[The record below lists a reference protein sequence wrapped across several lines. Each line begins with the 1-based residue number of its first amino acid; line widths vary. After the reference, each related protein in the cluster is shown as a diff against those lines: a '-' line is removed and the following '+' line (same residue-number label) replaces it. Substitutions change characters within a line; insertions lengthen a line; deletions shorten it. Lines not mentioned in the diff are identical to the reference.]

1 MKNLNSIAN
10 DLFQKIRG
18 RFASVTIGDKD
29 GNITN
34 VPSDARFFDFAFTD
48 NGQELGKVSV
58 SLDEKNGVVVVVGKD
73 LVQGKDE
80 TVQNNWYNFLK
91 ELRVFAKKRMMPF
104 DVRDINKSNLNRR
117 DYQFL
122 ATNRP
127 GEEPMAESRMYGTH
141 KTSYQR
147 IGNARLAIKHT
158 QPINVE
164 SIGGR
169 SQKIGAIYIESPE
182 GERFKYP
189 YRHLAGARAMARHV
203 SEGGNAYDD
212 FGKYIS
218 GLSEEAVKLQKFKS
232 YMNRST
238 VMAETLSGYMDTVN
252 ERIQSVKKE
261 IHHLQKEAFYR
272 ETVANFTVP
281 VVEEVPADVS
291 ENWIDQL
298 TIKQFNEE
306 LKDVFPYIYKL
317 VGEATRAVELGPD
330 DIIDESGLQYY
341 TGVKKHGKEYM
352 KKAAQAGRE
361 GASQE
366 ELGRLK
372 DKYSKAEK
380 NTKEDIGIEEADLDE
395 ENNTHVYL
403 NPLKG
408 NADPKKVAVIKG
420 RVTNKH
426 LDDLA
431 KKHNASREDFEW
443 GNDKWNAGVTK
454 EEADLDEGKNLT
466 DTKADWRSD
475 KSATAKNWSHNKLMK
490 VAKHD
495 RSAEKEIKRRI
506 ASKEYVFANEE
517 VELDEAVLKPGPD
530 FSLAS
535 KEYKGYVL
543 GGEDDSD
550 EDRRATLW
558 GVYKNLGDGTYKQV
572 SAVKDPKSNGK
583 YPVSSFSSKVPFEE
597 FKWTVDNFLAKTP
610 EEFELEQAFEDTMGQ
625 FSDHVCEDCGNQN
638 WRTLSEEKQKG
649 VDGKVCWKG
658 YKRMGTK
665 MKGGKRVDN
674 CVKVSEAGDAN
685 FTTADLQQLQKMNNV
700 DDVKRRAIELITTK
714 SRKPMKPEKV
724 AWFKRAIASKRTPM
738 DVIKLMYDLMLS
750 GDGQAVIG
758 SRGSMASNSYRR
770 TFGDDLEEAYINSSK
785 DAIEILSNLRK
796 IGKSIELGQGSYDG
810 NLAGMY
816 VNDVYDV
823 VTWLAS
829 NADTSDPKFKQI
841 IAPVI
846 ELRKKAKGM
855 ERQPGSGKDAG
866 FGNEIVNTL
875 YPLMQWIE
883 MNTATSKETDE
894 YSPPTDSTQSPM
906 TMTPEKPK
914 LQLGEFILSYFD
926 RESGKFPKGETAVL
940 TAVQKDYGDQF
951 VKPAARF
958 IKKIESTV
966 MARQAEQL
974 QNSPYPQMEIIKKL
988 AGY

>member
-1 MKNLNSIAN
+1 MKNLNRIAN

-18 RFASVTIGDKD
+18 RFASVTIGDQD

-34 VPSDARFFDFAFTD
+34 IPSDARFFDFAFTD

-58 SLDEKNGVVVVVGKD
+58 SLDEENGVVVVVGKD

-127 GEEPMAESRMYGTH
+127 GEEQMAESRMYGTH

-169 SQKIGAIYIESPE
+169 SQKIGAIYIESSE

-203 SEGGNAYDD
+203 GEGGNAYDD

-232 YMNRST
+232 YMNRSS

-272 ETVANFTVP
+272 EAVANFTVP
-281 VVEEVPADVS
+281 IVEEVPADVS

-380 NTKEDIGIEEADLDE
+380 NTKEDIGIEEAGL
-395 ENNTHVYL
+395 
-403 NPLKG
+403 
-408 NADPKKVAVIKG
+408 
-420 RVTNKH
+420 R
-426 LDDLA
+426 
-431 KKHNASREDFEW
+431 
-443 GNDKWNAGVTK
+443 
-454 EEADLDEGKNLT
+454 
-466 DTKADWRSD
+466 
-475 KSATAKNWSHNKLMK
+475 
-490 VAKHD
+490 
-495 RSAEKEIKRRI
+495 
-506 ASKEYVFANEE
+506 
-517 VELDEAVLKPGPD
+517 PGPD

-535 KEYKGYVL
+535 KEYKGFVL
-543 GGEDDSD
+543 GAEDDSD
-550 EDRRATLW
+550 DDRRATMW
-558 GVYKNLGDGTYKQV
+558 AVYKNLGDGTYKQV
-572 SAVKDPKSNGK
+572 SSVKDPKYNGK
-583 YPVSSFSSKVPFEE
+583 HPVSSFSSKVPFEE

>member
-1 MKNLNSIAN
+1 MKNLSSVAN

-18 RFASVTIGDKD
+18 RFPSVTIGDKD

-48 NGQELGKVSV
+48 SGNELGKVNV

-80 TVQNNWYNFLK
+80 VVQGNWYNFLK
-91 ELRVFAKKRMMPF
+91 ELRIFAKKRMMPF

-127 GEEPMAESRMYGTH
+127 GEEPMAESRMYGTN

-164 SIGGR
+164 SVGSR

-189 YRHLAGARAMARHV
+189 FRHLAGARAMARHV

-212 FGKYIS
+212 FGKYVA
-218 GLSEEAVKLQKFKS
+218 GLSEEAVKLQKFKT
-232 YMNRST
+232 YMGRST
-238 VMAETLSGYMDTVN
+238 VMAETLAGYMDTVN
-252 ERIQSVKKE
+252 ERIQAVKKE
-261 IHHLQKEAFYR
+261 IHHLQKEAYYR
-272 ETVANFTVP
+272 EAAANFTVQ
-281 VVEEVPADVS
+281 VVEEVPNDVS

-317 VGEATRAVELGPD
+317 VGEATKAKELGPD
-330 DIIDESGLQYY
+330 ELDESGLQYY

-352 KKAAQAGRE
+352 KRAAQAGRE

-380 NTKEDIGIEEADLDE
+380 KTK
-395 ENNTHVYL
+395 
-403 NPLKG
+403 
-408 NADPKKVAVIKG
+408 
-420 RVTNKH
+420 
-426 LDDLA
+426 
-431 KKHNASREDFEW
+431 
-443 GNDKWNAGVTK
+443 
-454 EEADLDEGKNLT
+454 
-466 DTKADWRSD
+466 
-475 KSATAKNWSHNKLMK
+475 
-490 VAKHD
+490 
-495 RSAEKEIKRRI
+495 
-506 ASKEYVFANEE
+506 
-517 VELDEAVLKPGPD
+517 
-530 FSLAS
+530 
-535 KEYKGYVL
+535 
-543 GGEDDSD
+543 
-550 EDRRATLW
+550 
-558 GVYKNLGDGTYKQV
+558 
-572 SAVKDPKSNGK
+572 
-583 YPVSSFSSKVPFEE
+583 
-597 FKWTVDNFLAKTP
+597 

-625 FSDHVCEDCGNQN
+625 FSDHVCEDCGNPS

-674 CVKVSEAGDAN
+674 CVKVSEAEDDN
-685 FTTADLQQLQKMNNV
+685 FTADDLRQLQKMNNV

-714 SRKPMKPEKV
+714 SRRPMKPEKV
-724 AWFKRAIASKRTPM
+724 AWFKRTIASKRTPM

-750 GDGQAVIG
+750 GDGNAVIG
-758 SRGSMASNSYRR
+758 SKGSMASNSYRR
-770 TFGDDLEEAYINSSK
+770 TFGEAYINTNK
-785 DAIEILSNLRK
+785 DAISVLGNLRK
-796 IGKSIELGQGSYDG
+796 ISKSIELGQSSYEG
-810 NLAGMY
+810 NLAGEY
-816 VNDVYDV
+816 ANDVWEVYNFIEAKTKGFQNIDN
-823 VTWLAS
+823 
-829 NADTSDPKFKQI
+829 NAKDAIK
-841 IAPVI
+841 AMM
-846 ELRKKAKGM
+846 ELRKVAKGL
-855 ERQPGSGKDAG
+855 EREPGSSSNAQ
-866 FGNEIVNTL
+866 FANQIVNTL
-875 YPLMQWIE
+875 YPVMQYLDSIRDE
-883 MNTATSKETDE
+883 AETE
-894 YSPPTDSTQSPM
+894 YSPPTDSTMSPM
-906 TMTPEKPK
+906 SMTPKKPEIP
-914 LQLGEFILSYFD
+914 LSEFILSYFD

-951 VKPAARF
+951 VKPAAQF
-958 IKKIESTV
+958 MKKIESTV
-966 MARQAEQL
+966 MAKQAEEL

>member
-18 RFASVTIGDKD
+18 RFPSVTIGDKD

-34 VPSDARFFDFAFTD
+34 VPSNARFFDFAFTD
-48 NGQELGKVSV
+48 SGNELGKVNV

-80 TVQNNWYNFLK
+80 VVQGNWYNFLK
-91 ELRVFAKKRMMPF
+91 ELRIFAKKRMMPF

-127 GEEPMAESRMYGTH
+127 GEEPMAESRMYGTN

-164 SIGGR
+164 SVGSR

-189 YRHLAGARAMARHV
+189 FRHLAGARAMARHV

-212 FGKYIS
+212 FGKYVA
-218 GLSEEAVKLQKFKS
+218 GLSEEAVKLQKFKT
-232 YMNRST
+232 YMGRST
-238 VMAETLSGYMDTVN
+238 VMAETLAGYMDTVN
-252 ERIQSVKKE
+252 ERIQAVKKE
-261 IHHLQKEAFYR
+261 IHHLQKEAYYR
-272 ETVANFTVP
+272 EAAANFTVQ
-281 VVEEVPADVS
+281 VVEEVPNDVS

-317 VGEATRAVELGPD
+317 VGEATKAKELGPD
-330 DIIDESGLQYY
+330 ELDESGLQYY

-352 KKAAQAGRE
+352 QKAAQAGRE

-380 NTKEDIGIEEADLDE
+380 KTK
-395 ENNTHVYL
+395 
-403 NPLKG
+403 
-408 NADPKKVAVIKG
+408 
-420 RVTNKH
+420 
-426 LDDLA
+426 
-431 KKHNASREDFEW
+431 
-443 GNDKWNAGVTK
+443 
-454 EEADLDEGKNLT
+454 
-466 DTKADWRSD
+466 
-475 KSATAKNWSHNKLMK
+475 
-490 VAKHD
+490 
-495 RSAEKEIKRRI
+495 
-506 ASKEYVFANEE
+506 
-517 VELDEAVLKPGPD
+517 
-530 FSLAS
+530 
-535 KEYKGYVL
+535 
-543 GGEDDSD
+543 
-550 EDRRATLW
+550 
-558 GVYKNLGDGTYKQV
+558 
-572 SAVKDPKSNGK
+572 
-583 YPVSSFSSKVPFEE
+583 
-597 FKWTVDNFLAKTP
+597 

-625 FSDHVCEDCGNQN
+625 FSDHVCENCGNPS

-674 CVKVSEAGDAN
+674 CVKIS
-685 FTTADLQQLQKMNNV
+685 
-700 DDVKRRAIELITTK
+700 
-714 SRKPMKPEKV
+714 
-724 AWFKRAIASKRTPM
+724 
-738 DVIKLMYDLMLS
+738 
-750 GDGQAVIG
+750 
-758 SRGSMASNSYRR
+758 
-770 TFGDDLEEAYINSSK
+770 EAYINTNK
-785 DAIEILSNLRK
+785 DAISVLGNLRK
-796 IGKSIELGQGSYDG
+796 ISKSIELGQSSYEG
-810 NLAGMY
+810 NLAGEY
-816 VNDVYDV
+816 ANDVWEVYNFIESKTKGFQDIDN
-823 VTWLAS
+823 
-829 NADTSDPKFKQI
+829 NAKDAIK
-841 IAPVI
+841 AMM
-846 ELRKKAKGM
+846 ELRKVAKGL
-855 ERQPGSGKDAG
+855 EREPGSSSNTQFA
-866 FGNEIVNTL
+866 NQIVNTL
-875 YPLMQWIE
+875 YPVMQYLDSIRDE
-883 MNTATSKETDE
+883 AETE
-894 YSPPTDSTQSPM
+894 YSPPTDSTMSPM
-906 TMTPEKPK
+906 SMTPKKPEIP
-914 LQLGEFILSYFD
+914 LSEFILSYFD

-951 VKPAARF
+951 VKPAAQF
-958 IKKIESTV
+958 MKKIESTV
-966 MARQAEQL
+966 MAKQAEEL

>member
-317 VGEATRAVELGPD
+317 VGEATRAVELGPN

-380 NTKEDIGIEEADLDE
+380 NTKEDIGIEEAGL
-395 ENNTHVYL
+395 
-403 NPLKG
+403 
-408 NADPKKVAVIKG
+408 
-420 RVTNKH
+420 R
-426 LDDLA
+426 
-431 KKHNASREDFEW
+431 
-443 GNDKWNAGVTK
+443 
-454 EEADLDEGKNLT
+454 
-466 DTKADWRSD
+466 
-475 KSATAKNWSHNKLMK
+475 
-490 VAKHD
+490 
-495 RSAEKEIKRRI
+495 
-506 ASKEYVFANEE
+506 
-517 VELDEAVLKPGPD
+517 PGPD

-535 KEYKGYVL
+535 KEYKGFVL
-543 GGEDDSD
+543 GAEDDSD
-550 EDRRATLW
+550 DDRRATMW
-558 GVYKNLGDGTYKQV
+558 AVYKNLGDGTYKQV
-572 SAVKDPKSNGK
+572 SSVKDPKYNGK
-583 YPVSSFSSKVPFEE
+583 HTVSSFSSKVPFEE

-625 FSDHVCEDCGNQN
+625 FTDHVCEDCGNPN

-674 CVKVSEAGDAN
+674 CVKVSEADDAN
-685 FTTADLQQLQKMNNV
+685 FTTDDLQQLQKMNNV

-823 VTWLAS
+823 VTWLSS

-883 MNTATSKETDE
+883 MNAATSKETDE

-906 TMTPEKPK
+906 SMTPEKPK
-914 LQLGEFILSYFD
+914 LPLGEFILSYFD

-951 VKPAARF
+951 VKPAAQF

-966 MARQAEQL
+966 MASQAEQL

>member
-18 RFASVTIGDKD
+18 RFPSVTIGDKD

-34 VPSDARFFDFAFTD
+34 VPSNARFFDFAFTD
-48 NGQELGKVSV
+48 SGNELGKVNV

-80 TVQNNWYNFLK
+80 VVQGNWYNFLK
-91 ELRVFAKKRMMPF
+91 ELRIFAKKRMMPF

-127 GEEPMAESRMYGTH
+127 GEEPMAESRMYGTN

-164 SIGGR
+164 SVGSR

-189 YRHLAGARAMARHV
+189 FRHLAGARAMARHV

-212 FGKYIS
+212 FGKYVA
-218 GLSEEAVKLQKFKS
+218 GLSEEAVKLQKFKT
-232 YMNRST
+232 YMGRST
-238 VMAETLSGYMDTVN
+238 VMAETLAGYMDTVN
-252 ERIQSVKKE
+252 ERIQAVKKE
-261 IHHLQKEAFYR
+261 IHHLQKEAYYR
-272 ETVANFTVP
+272 EAAANFTVQ
-281 VVEEVPADVS
+281 VVEEVPNDVS

-317 VGEATRAVELGPD
+317 VGEATRAVELGPN

-380 NTKEDIGIEEADLDE
+380 NTKEDIGIEEAGL
-395 ENNTHVYL
+395 
-403 NPLKG
+403 
-408 NADPKKVAVIKG
+408 
-420 RVTNKH
+420 R
-426 LDDLA
+426 
-431 KKHNASREDFEW
+431 
-443 GNDKWNAGVTK
+443 
-454 EEADLDEGKNLT
+454 
-466 DTKADWRSD
+466 
-475 KSATAKNWSHNKLMK
+475 
-490 VAKHD
+490 
-495 RSAEKEIKRRI
+495 
-506 ASKEYVFANEE
+506 
-517 VELDEAVLKPGPD
+517 PGPD

-535 KEYKGYVL
+535 KEYKGFVL
-543 GGEDDSD
+543 GAEDDSD
-550 EDRRATLW
+550 DDRRATMW
-558 GVYKNLGDGTYKQV
+558 AVYKNLGDGTYKQV
-572 SAVKDPKSNGK
+572 SSVKDPKYNGK
-583 YPVSSFSSKVPFEE
+583 HPVSSFSSKVPFEE

-674 CVKVSEAGDAN
+674 CVKVKEEAE
-685 FTTADLQQLQKMNNV
+685 
-700 DDVKRRAIELITTK
+700 I
-714 SRKPMKPEKV
+714 
-724 AWFKRAIASKRTPM
+724 
-738 DVIKLMYDLMLS
+738 
-750 GDGQAVIG
+750 
-758 SRGSMASNSYRR
+758 
-770 TFGDDLEEAYINSSK
+770 EEAYINSSK

-855 ERQPGSGKDAG
+855 EREPGSGKDAG

-883 MNTATSKETDE
+883 MNAATSKETDE

-906 TMTPEKPK
+906 SMTPEKPK
-914 LQLGEFILSYFD
+914 LPLGEFILSYFD

-951 VKPAARF
+951 VKPAAQF

-966 MARQAEQL
+966 MASQAEQL